1 MLSYDNDTVSK
12 TGIFVL
18 PNDRYMTKVQS
29 IVNSFQ
35 EYELPKIFLSHKTGL
50 HLSEE
55 VNYFIVAAGKGER
68 LKALTQL
75 VGDYTKACFPFP
87 LNNYYR
93 DMYLADFPLALGTS
107 FVNKNGY
114 DFFTCAP
121 NGNIS
126 GVINYYLKNP
136 KNIKATL
143 ISGVDLVYDSSSQ
156 EIAEFIEMQLKQPN
170 NHLAFIGTEKKLDY
184 PSSVGVFRAE
194 NTSISEGSFTFI
206 NFIESPSLEEFRSC
220 ILPNGNHIVNTGLV
234 YFSKLAVT
242 KLMNKVRQE
251 IEDYGYVTFLS
262 KNDSEIYNG
271 AHAISYI
278 LKNMDR
284 LFGEKSNKQPAIK
297 MVGNW
302 EDVGTVKS
310 YFRFLSCVKN
320 GLYLQNFSPDYAKA
334 LRISVSN
341 RVSIESNQKKMLL
354 SPRYFSIEDISENEY
369 HLFNIIE
376 DISVF
381 V

>member
-1 MLSYDNDTVSK
+1 MPSNDNDTVSK

-18 PNDRYMTKVQS
+18 PNNKYLTKVQS
-29 IVNSFQ
+29 VVNSFQ

-50 HLSEE
+50 HLNEE
-55 VNYFIVAAGKGER
+55 VNYFIVAAGKGKR

-93 DMYLADFPLALGTS
+93 DMYVADFPLALGTS
-107 FVNKNGY
+107 FVNKTGY
-114 DFFTCAP
+114 DFFTCPP

-126 GVINYYLKNP
+126 GVINYYLRNP
-136 KNIKATL
+136 QNIKATL

-156 EIAEFIEMQLKQPN
+156 EIAEFIEIQLKQPS
-170 NHLAFIGTEKKLDY
+170 NHLAFIGTEKRLNY
-184 PSSVGVFRAE
+184 PSSVGIFRAE
-194 NTSISEGSFTFI
+194 KTSISESAFTFI
-206 NFIESPSLEEFRSC
+206 DFIENPSPEEFRSC

-242 KLMNKVRQE
+242 KLMDKVRQE
-251 IEDYGYVTFLS
+251 IENQGCVTFLK

-271 AHAISYI
+271 AHAITYI
-278 LKNMDR
+278 LKNMDK
-284 LFGEKSNKQPAIK
+284 LFGEKSKKQPMIK
-297 MVGNW
+297 MVINW

-310 YFRFLSCVKN
+310 YFRFLSHVKN

-334 LRISVSN
+334 IWTSVSN
-341 RVSIESNQKKMLL
+341 RVSIEPNQKKMLF
-354 SPRYFSIEDISENEY
+354 SPRYFSIEDIPENEH
-369 HLFNIIE
+369 HLFNSIE
-376 DISVF
+376 GISVF